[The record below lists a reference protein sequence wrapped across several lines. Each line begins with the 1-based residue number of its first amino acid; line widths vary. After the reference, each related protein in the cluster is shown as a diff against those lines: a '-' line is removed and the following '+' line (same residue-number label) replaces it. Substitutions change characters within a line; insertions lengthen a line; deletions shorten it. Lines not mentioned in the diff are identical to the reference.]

1 MNLFSAFKIKR
12 RNKESITVK
21 ELLSQIDS
29 GIIAK
34 DILRILK
41 EDEEFDFFVGEEHYE
56 NTLNKFINDTDLLIY
71 NIEKIRDIIYEN
83 NNYNTNNYILKLS
96 SLTAPV
102 IYLENLSPYYTQ
114 SKTNAKSILFI
125 LNVKIDIDVYKE
137 LTRNEVLAYI
147 FLDYLL
153 E

>member
-1 MNLFSAFKIKR
+1 
-12 RNKESITVK
+12 
-21 ELLSQIDS
+21 
-29 GIIAK
+29 
-34 DILRILK
+34 
-41 EDEEFDFFVGEEHYE
+41 
-56 NTLNKFINDTDLLIY
+56 
-71 NIEKIRDIIYEN
+71 
-83 NNYNTNNYILKLS
+83 ILKLS